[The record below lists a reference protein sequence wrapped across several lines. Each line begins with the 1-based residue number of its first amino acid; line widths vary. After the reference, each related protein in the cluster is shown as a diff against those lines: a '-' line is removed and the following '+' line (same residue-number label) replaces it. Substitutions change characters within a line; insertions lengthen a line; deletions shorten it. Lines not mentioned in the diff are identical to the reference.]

1 MTRSNFVIVTLEYEQ
16 KENRS
21 DSKLNK
27 YLKLNLIAMFQ
38 NNFVYILNLNYDVIL
53 F

>member
-1 MTRSNFVIVTLEYEQ
+1 MTLSNFVIATLEYEQ

-38 NNFVYILNLNYDVIL
+38 NNFVHLLNFNYNVI
-53 F
+53 